1 MVTKATIYT
10 GLGIGGVVLTGIA
23 AFVVGTIMGQAM
35 QNKVYEKAIPK
46 ALDQEN
52 IDKLYKE
59 VNNASEELRD
69 VPTLTK
75 KVIPEMVKSGEF
87 KGFMM
92 SMAKAAL
99 PVMATGAATIFCIAQ
114 GDKLNRAEIKKAK
127 NAFNKYQKSAKEI
140 FGEKGHKRIVDN
152 INKVPCNRNV
162 TITNDGFLT
171 LQSLD
176 FGVDEEETVHT
187 FYDSY
192 SNRYFE
198 STISKVLQAQYHI
211 NRNWSLGMEP
221 SINLYYSYLGL
232 DPIDNG
238 DDIYWDFDNCE
249 GFIDFNNRKETLD
262 DGMEIL
268 TIDIV
273 TPPDKND
280 KED

>member
-1 MVTKATIYT
+1 MSKAGIYT
-10 GLGIGGVVLTGIA
+10 GLGIFG
-23 AFVVGTIMGQAM
+23 FVVTGFTAYFVGVSVGAKKI
-35 QNKVYEKAIPK
+35 NKNYQT
-46 ALDQEN
+46 ALDN
-52 IDKLYKE
+52 TVDKETKIK
-59 VNNASEELRD
+59 VSEEFIKITSEEADIAKRIKD
-69 VPTLTK
+69 G
-75 KVIPEMVKSGEF
+75 SF
-87 KGFMM
+87 KEEAMT
-92 SMAKAAL
+92 MAKSVL
-99 PVMATGAATIFCIAQ
+99 PIVAVGAASAYCVSKGEKIN
-114 GDKLNRAEIKKAK
+114 KEEIKKAK
-127 NAFNKYQKSAKEI
+127 DNFNKYKDSAKQL

-232 DPIDNG
+232 DPIDND